1 MVFVLLQVSPVSCS
15 GPLITGDLLSEEQKV
30 SNPSEECLEEE
41 LKVPDLV
48 IENQVKE
55 EPNVSNSEEEE
66 LVEEKLFDNSYPD
79 NEFKCNNTNSESFH
93 DGSFGDHVVKVS

>member
-1 MVFVLLQVSPVSCS
+1 M
-15 GPLITGDLLSEEQKV
+15 SEEQKV

-48 IENQVKE
+48 TENQVKE
-55 EPNVSNSEEEE
+55 EPNVSSSEEEE
-66 LVEEKLFDNSYPD
+66 LVEEKIFDNSYPD
-79 NEFKCNNTNSESFH
+79 NEFKCNNTNSESIQ